1 MKHAGV
7 MKTWILRLR
16 LYWLAAWLYE
26 TYRLLLKPH
35 THGALVA
42 LWCQERVLLVQT
54 SYRNELSLP
63 GGGVK
68 RGEKVNLAA
77 RRELSEELGLEV
89 RAGDL
94 GEPWVVTEHS
104 ERDRNTVSI
113 YTINMAEKPEI
124 EVDGFEIIGFHWLK
138 PQEALARKLTSHLR
152 RYLVEHPVP

>member
-54 SYRNELSLP
+54 SYRHELSLP

-68 RGEKVNLAA
+68 RGEMANLAA
-77 RRELSEELGLEV
+77 SRELLEELGLELQSMQ
-89 RAGDL
+89 L

-104 ERDRNTVSI
+104 ERGRNTVSI
-113 YTINMAEKPEI
+113 YTLNMAEEPEI
-124 EVDGFEIIGFHWLK
+124 EVDGLEIIDFHWLI
-138 PQEALARKLTSHLR
+138 PQQALGRNLTTHLR
-152 RYLVEHPVP
+152 RYLVDYPVS

>member
-54 SYRNELSLP
+54 SYRHELSLP

-68 RGEKVNLAA
+68 RGEKANLAA
-77 RRELSEELGLEV
+77 RRELLEEVGLEV
-89 RAGDL
+89 QAEDL
-94 GEPWVVTEHS
+94 GEPWVLTEHS
-104 ERDRNTVSI
+104 ERGSNTVSI
-113 YTINMAEKPEI
+113 FTLNMDEEPGI
-124 EVDGFEIIGFHWLK
+124 EVDGLEIIAYHWLG
-138 PQEALARKLTSHLR
+138 PQQSLSQRLTGHLR
-152 RYLVEHPVP
+152 EYLVEHPLS

>member
-54 SYRNELSLP
+54 SYRHELSLP

-68 RGEKVNLAA
+68 RGEMANLAA
-77 RRELSEELGLEV
+77 RRELLEELGLELQSMQ
-89 RAGDL
+89 L

-104 ERDRNTVSI
+104 ERGRNTVSI
-113 YTINMAEKPEI
+113 YTLNMAEEPEI
-124 EVDGFEIIGFHWLK
+124 EVDGLEIIDFHWLI
-138 PQEALARKLTSHLR
+138 PQQALARNLTTHLR
-152 RYLVEHPVP
+152 RYLVDYPVS

>member
-7 MKTWILRLR
+7 MKTLILRLR

-35 THGALVA
+35 TYGALVA
-42 LWCQERVLLVQT
+42 LWCQGRVLLVQT

-63 GGGVK
+63 GGEVK

-77 RRELSEELGLEV
+77 RRELLEELGLKV
-89 RAGDL
+89 QATQL

-104 ERDRNTVSI
+104 ERGMNTVSI
-113 YTINMAEKPEI
+113 YTINIDEDPGI
-124 EVDGFEIIGFHWLK
+124 EVDGLEIIGFHWLI
-138 PQEALARKLTSHLR
+138 PQQALARKLTSHLR
-152 RYLVEHPVP
+152 GYLIEHTVP